1 MTFGMCYYA
10 VLDYGTPIKG
20 SFIAICQSL
29 NLNYNVLAKRNY
41 KGLSVEHFRLFFNK
55 SVTIAAEDHGINDI
69 FVPTGI
75 AADYVWNS
83 APIDGTDIFRSIPT
97 IGRKLHF
104 PSDVNLNT
112 APKLIQNNAQSIFG
126 LSWIC

>member
-41 KGLSVEHFRLFFNK
+41 KGLSVEHFNRFLSK
-55 SVTIAAEDHGINDI
+55 SVTIATEDRGTNDI
-69 FVPTGI
+69 YVPFKI
-75 AADYVWNS
+75 AAGYAWNS
-83 APIDGTDIFRSIPT
+83 APIDGNDILCSIPA
-97 IGRKLHF
+97 IGR
-104 PSDVNLNT
+104 
-112 APKLIQNNAQSIFG
+112 
-126 LSWIC
+126 